1 MKYIFG
7 FNVGCKIYKKF
18 PKINI
23 SLNDRL
29 IDELVLDDGHLYNK
43 HTVLDRKTYLDTD
56 IGPNW
61 FIEDSLFSKKINLYT
76 LDDKDLHGKITL
88 KIQNDDNNY
97 TNGFITKSTQIN
109 FSYVFLIP
117 EFILYNNA
125 KKIIKKIES
134 AQKIQIDDV
143 NQKKLIRW
151 PVDMTYSWCW
161 YGDSRVLDF
170 PIINH
175 DIKYKRFNSKVGPD
189 EYISSK
195 ELDLNTNM
203 DDDVYVNVRKRLLEI
218 MIKFYK

>member
-43 HTVLDRKTYLDTD
+43 HTVLDRKTYPDTESGRKD
-56 IGPNW
+56 
-61 FIEDSLFSKKINLYT
+61 FIDDSLFSKKINLYT
-76 LDDKDLHGKITL
+76 LDEKDLHGKITL
-88 KIQNDDNNY
+88 KIRNDDNNY
-97 TNGFITKSTQIN
+97 TNGFMTRSTQII

-117 EFILYNNA
+117 EFILYDI

-134 AQKIQIDDV
+134 ARRIQIDDV
-143 NQKKLIRW
+143 TQKKLIRW
-151 PVDMTYSWCW
+151 PSDIIHAWCW

-175 DIKYKRFNSKVGPD
+175 GIKYKRFNIKVGPD

-195 ELDLNTNM
+195 ELDLNINM